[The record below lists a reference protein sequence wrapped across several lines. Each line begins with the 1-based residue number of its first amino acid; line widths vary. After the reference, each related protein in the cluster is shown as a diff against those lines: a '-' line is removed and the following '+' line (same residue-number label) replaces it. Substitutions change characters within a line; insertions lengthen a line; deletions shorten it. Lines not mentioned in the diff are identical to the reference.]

1 MIFRLRS
8 FLTLFEDIRY
18 FVCEIIVNRL
28 FLINFFIFLF
38 SFLKLIH
45 FFGILFYLIIDFCL
59 LNYPV
64 LLAFLLFL
72 ISIQSIKFQSFI
84 FLILI

>member
-18 FVCEIIVNRL
+18 FVCENIVNRL

>member
-18 FVCEIIVNRL
+18 FVCENIVNRL

-59 LNYPV
+59 LN
-64 LLAFLLFL
+64 
-72 ISIQSIKFQSFI
+72 
-84 FLILI
+84 